1 VLLKVAIIGLGFVG
15 LSFAV
20 VLSQK
25 NFPVLGID
33 IDQEKILKIK
43 KNIAPF
49 FEPKL
54 NNYLRN
60 AQKKSLQISDNLDL
74 AVRNYDLIF
83 ITVSTPSL
91 NSGAIDLKFIKTVI
105 VSIGK
110 ILEKTKNKPII
121 IIKSTVIPQS
131 SLNILLPLLEK
142 YSKKSNGKDFG
153 FITNPEFLREG
164 NAIDDTINP
173 HIVVVGG
180 SEKKHIKK
188 MKKFYSMVYKK
199 DIPIII
205 TNYLNAEVQT

>member
-1 VLLKVAIIGLGFVG
+1 MVIGVMKVAIIGLGFVG
-15 LSFAV
+15 LSFAA
-20 VLSQK
+20 VLGQK

-74 AVRNYDLIF
+74 AVRNCDLIF

-121 IIKSTVIPQS
+121 ELVNNARKFQS
-131 SLNILLPLLEK
+131 
-142 YSKKSNGKDFG
+142 
-153 FITNPEFLREG
+153 RER
-164 NAIDDTINP
+164 
-173 HIVVVGG
+173 
-180 SEKKHIKK
+180 
-188 MKKFYSMVYKK
+188 
-199 DIPIII
+199 
-205 TNYLNAEVQT
+205 